1 MKRKIVKIHDER
13 CNGCGLCVNACH
25 EGALELI
32 NGKAVLLSD
41 IYCDGLGDCLPQCPV
56 DAIEI
61 IEREAEEFDKELVEK
76 RMQERKEKE
85 QGKSKEDN
93 LPCGCPGHAAKVI
106 APKQSVVLKEKVELN
121 SQLKQWPVQ
130 LKLVSPMAPYFDGA
144 HVLVAADCTAFA
156 YANIHED
163 FMKGKITL
171 IGCPKLD
178 DADYSE
184 KLTAIL
190 KNNDVKSITVLR
202 MEVPCCSGI
211 VNAVKNAIIASGKL
225 IPWDFKIIATDGTLL
240 NN

>member
-1 MKRKIVKIHDER
+1 MKRKIVKIHKEK
-13 CNGCGLCVNACH
+13 CNGCGLCVSACH

-41 IYCDGLGDCLPQCPV
+41 VYCDGLGDCLPQCPV

-61 IEREAEEFDKELVEK
+61 VEREAEEFDKELVEK
-76 RMQERKEKE
+76 RMQERNHKDEPM
-85 QGKSKEDN
+85 
-93 LPCGCPGHAAKVI
+93 PCGCPGHHAKVI
-106 APKQSVVLKEKVELN
+106 THKEPVKVQEERIEFTC
-121 SQLKQWPVQ
+121 QLGQWPVQ
-130 LKLVSPMAPYFDGA
+130 IKLVSPMAPYFEDA
-144 HVLVAADCTAFA
+144 DILVAADCTAFA
-156 YANIHED
+156 YANIHQD

-178 DADYSE
+178 DVDYSE

-190 KNNDVKSITVLR
+190 KNNNVKSITVLR

-211 VNAVKNAIIASGKL
+211 VNAVKNAMIASGKL
-225 IPWDFKIIATDGTLL
+225 IPWGYKVVATDGTLL